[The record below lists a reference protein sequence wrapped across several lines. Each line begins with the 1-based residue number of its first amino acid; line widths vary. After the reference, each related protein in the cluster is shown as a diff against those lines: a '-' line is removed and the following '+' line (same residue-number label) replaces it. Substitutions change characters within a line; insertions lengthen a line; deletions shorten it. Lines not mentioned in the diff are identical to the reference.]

1 MESHKPSASK
11 EDLIFNIISRK
22 IKQLSEPENNLLEHE
37 TAYIAFKLIAPHSYG
52 HLILDKGA
60 KTIQWNKDSIFNKLC
75 WHNWGL
81 SCRRMQID
89 SFLSPCTKLKSKWI
103 KDLPH
108 KTRDTEIN
116 RGESREKPQR
126 YGNRGK
132 IPKQNSNSL
141 CCKIKNRQMEPH
153 KIVKLL
159 YGKGYCQ

>member
-1 MESHKPSASK
+1 MRCFSCSGFWYAVLGEGNLICYIYIKLIYISYIIMHLKRLFLDILFKLGLLYFFFRSKMESHKPSASK

-81 SCRRMQID
+81 SCRRM
-89 SFLSPCTKLKSKWI
+89 
-103 KDLPH
+103 
-108 KTRDTEIN
+108 
-116 RGESREKPQR
+116 
-126 YGNRGK
+126 
-132 IPKQNSNSL
+132 
-141 CCKIKNRQMEPH
+141 
-153 KIVKLL
+153 
-159 YGKGYCQ
+159 